1 MYRVRVQQ
9 GRHGASR
16 KVLFDAP
23 RLLRSDGQRGDAAV
37 SEGIRDAL
45 RAETDAERLRAPP
58 TGLTTGSVASL
69 LPAWPVPARVALQA
83 GVAAAGWAGR
93 ISEEPKGAVGLAVGM
108 AAAATPTAARTS
120 SPRASSVA
128 ETRLTRWVCCERSKY
143 LILRHGHVD
152 SQNSPGAPGLLIS
165 VRRILCMQCSR
176 ISGRQLVDVRVGPLR
191 ARSAQNRSE
200 PPASP
205 LRREPIV

>member
-1 MYRVRVQQ
+1 MYVCVF
-9 GRHGASR
+9 SR
-16 KVLFDAP
+16 DATVHP
-23 RLLRSDGQRGDAAV
+23 EKSYSMLRDCFAPMDSARRDAAV

-108 AAAATPTAARTS
+108 AAAATAAHTY
-120 SPRASSVA
+120 
-128 ETRLTRWVCCERSKY
+128 RL
-143 LILRHGHVD
+143 
-152 SQNSPGAPGLLIS
+152 APL
-165 VRRILCMQCSR
+165 
-176 ISGRQLVDVRVGPLR
+176 
-191 ARSAQNRSE
+191 
-200 PPASP
+200 
-205 LRREPIV
+205 